1 MNVAVVTN
9 DEKTIERGIMERS
22 IFDIQA
28 EFCKAMGNATRLQI
42 MHILRERPMTV
53 SEIMQETNQNQS
65 TASRQL
71 SILRSVGVV
80 TGNRRGNEM
89 VYQLANEKISEV
101 CDLVRTVLIEQ
112 TQKQSITL
120 RDL

>member
-1 MNVAVVTN
+1 
-9 DEKTIERGIMERS
+9 MERS

-42 MHILRERPMTV
+42 MHILRENPMTV

-65 TASRQL
+65 TVSRQL

-80 TGNRRGNEM
+80 AGYRRGNEM
-89 VYQLANEKISEV
+89 VYQLANEKINEV

-120 RDL
+120 NNL